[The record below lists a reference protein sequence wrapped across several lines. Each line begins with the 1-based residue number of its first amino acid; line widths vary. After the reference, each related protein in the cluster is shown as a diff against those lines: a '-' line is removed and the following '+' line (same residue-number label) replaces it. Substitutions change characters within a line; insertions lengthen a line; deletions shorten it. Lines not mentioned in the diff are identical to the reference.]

1 MTLRIGII
9 GAGKNTKLRHIPG
22 FQRIDGV
29 EVVAVC
35 NRSTNSAKKV
45 ADAFHIPRITE
56 RPGDIIHAKDI
67 DAVCIGTWPYMHK
80 QLTIASLEA
89 GKHVLTEARMAMSL
103 AEAREM
109 LLASEAT
116 DKVSM
121 VVPAPRNLEN

>member
-35 NRSTNSAKKV
+35 NRSTNSAKKLQTLFTSHV
-45 ADAFHIPRITE
+45 SLRDPATLFM
-56 RPGDIIHAKDI
+56 KDI

-121 VVPAPRNLEN
+121 VVPAPCES